1 MSGPRGG
8 AQRLNMP
15 RAALGDAVGDL
26 ADRKFWIA
34 REDEIKSGEVTDQYF
49 LNVERALRESGR
61 NPMVTVEIYTRKL
74 PYQDEWGVVAG
85 IYEVAKLLEG
95 LPVDA
100 WAMEEGEI
108 FQTASRT
115 AAYEPVMRIRGR
127 YADFAR
133 YETAILGFLCSA
145 SGIATKAARL
155 RLLAGRDK
163 VLLSFGTRRA
173 HPALA
178 PLVER
183 CAYMAGFDG
192 FSNTVAS
199 KLLGVR
205 ASGTMPHSFI
215 LCYEDQ
221 REAWLAFDR
230 ALPPDAPRIALV
242 DTLFDEKTE
251 SIMAL
256 ETLGDRLYGV
266 RLDTPSSRR
275 GEWRKIIEEV
285 RWELNI
291 RGGRNVKI
299 FVSGGIDEREVSELS
314 DVVDGFGIGTS
325 VSDAPSID
333 FNMKVVEVEGPDGR
347 LRPRSKRGDLS
358 GAKDVFRNRS
368 TMHDYIAPAGWS
380 PPEGYEPLL
389 RPLISGGR
397 IVRDLRS
404 VEDLRAEL
412 LSKIDALRTRR
423 PSVTLVSRGRS
434 LGRRRPR
441 AARTSGTSACP
452 GSTRRAC
459 TPRRGRPSPSGP

>member
-1 MSGPRGG
+1 MR
-8 AQRLNMP
+8 
-15 RAALGDAVGDL
+15 DL
-26 ADRKFWIA
+26 ADRIFWISK
-34 REDEIKSGEVTDQYF
+34 EDEIKDGEVTDYYF
-49 LNVERALRESGR
+49 LNVERALKDSGK
-61 NPMVTVEIYTRKL
+61 NPLVTVEVYTRKL

-95 LPVDA
+95 LPVDV
-100 WAMEEGEI
+100 WAMEEGEV

-145 SGIATKAARL
+145 SGVATKAARL
-155 RLLAGRDK
+155 RLLAGKDK

-178 PLVER
+178 PLIER

-199 KLLGVR
+199 NMLGMR

-215 LCYEDQ
+215 LCFDDQ
-221 REAWLAFDR
+221 REAWMAFDR
-230 ALPPDAPRIALV
+230 SLPPDAPRIALV

-251 SIMAL
+251 SVMAL
-256 ETLGDRLYGV
+256 DTLGERLYGV

-291 RGGRNVKI
+291 RGGKGVRI
-299 FVSGGIDEREVSELS
+299 FVSGGIDEKEVVELAEA
-314 DVVDGFGIGTS
+314 VDGFGIGTS

-358 GAKDVFRNRS
+358 GAKNVFRNYS
-368 TMHDYIAPAGWS
+368 TMHDYIAPLGWN
-380 PPEGYEPLL
+380 PPAGYEPLL
-389 RPLISGGR
+389 RPLIKDGR
-397 IVRDLRS
+397 PLLEPKGIG
-404 VEDLRAEL
+404 EIRAGL
-412 LSKIDALRTRR
+412 LSKLDALRTLK
-423 PSVTLVSRGRS
+423 PSVTLT
-434 LGRRRPR
+434 
-441 AARTSGTSACP
+441 A
-452 GSTRRAC
+452 
-459 TPRRGRPSPSGP
+459 